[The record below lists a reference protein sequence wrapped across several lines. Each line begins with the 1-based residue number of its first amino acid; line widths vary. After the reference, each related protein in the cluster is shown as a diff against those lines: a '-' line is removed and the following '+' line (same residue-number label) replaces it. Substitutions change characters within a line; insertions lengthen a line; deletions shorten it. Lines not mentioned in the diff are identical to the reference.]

1 MQTGCWV
8 SVLRVQ
14 TQILHRSGWLMMQTP
29 FPKLNFSDKNVVTKL
44 SAMMVRAVDLQELLL
59 LQVVVLPNL
68 EEEETAE
75 KDEERGGGSKGPKTQ
90 G

>member
-59 LQVVVLPNL
+59 

-75 KDEERGGGSKGPKTQ
+75 KEEERGVVGPRGPKLKDEKNT
-90 G
+90 